1 MRAQAVCRRE
11 ETVSKTLVAIVVGA
25 ALATGFG
32 WEFAAAAESKPR
44 LTVQD
49 YIDIYNLYGIYTR
62 YFDMGADDGLRY
74 ASTFTVDGEFGQNGT
89 RVGREAQKAAFRSSD
104 DMLKRDG
111 RSRRHTTTNIVVLPS
126 AEGARGSAYLLIYNI
141 TAVPPFVEGGGLY
154 DDWLVKTSDGWKF
167 RKRAYY
173 TFPTF
178 KPGMP
183 QGMDFLFSTIQK

>member
-1 MRAQAVCRRE
+1 VAKKLVIAVLGVGVVLSTSLLRS
-11 ETVSKTLVAIVVGA
+11 VST
-25 ALATGFG
+25 
-32 WEFAAAAESKPR
+32 AAASKPT

-62 YFDMGADDGLRY
+62 YFDMGADDGTRY
-74 ASTFTVDGEFGQNGT
+74 ASTFTTDGEFGQNGT
-89 RVGREAQKAAFRSSD
+89 RVGREAQKAAFMSSD
-104 DMLKRDG
+104 NMLKRDG

-126 AEGARGSAYLLIYNI
+126 PEGARGSAYLLIYNI

-167 RKRAYY
+167 KKRAYY

-183 QGMDFLFSTIQK
+183 QGMDFLFPKIQK